1 MRKTMQWILP
11 LLLVIFGSG
20 AGYAQS
26 INSGD
31 IRGTVTD
38 PSGALIPGVLVTVM
52 NTDTGVS
59 KDFTTNSDGLYDT
72 NSLVP
77 GPYTVTFTKDG
88 FEQLVRGPITLEV
101 GFTTVNAQLKV
112 GSTTQQV
119 TVTTDIPLLTTE
131 TGDQTQVLSDKVM
144 GELPQVGTDWE
155 NFMFLLPGATNTLGS
170 GVGSISINGNLPYS
184 NELQNGVSQTLPS
197 SQNATPANFEN
208 VAELQVSMSSFSAQ
222 YGIGGMIFNQITKS
236 GTDKYHGSAYD
247 YIQNDALNA
256 NSFGFLSQPT
266 VPVIRQ
272 NHFGGAFG
280 GPIPKIKKMFFYFDY
295 DQIIDH
301 GSASNSTNTIP
312 TLDTMQGNFTGQWQI
327 FDPTTQTIAHD
338 SQGNPYPVRQSFQ
351 EEYGSNAI
359 PATMFDTVAKAFQQF
374 YPAPGGSACQ
384 NGSSSI
390 QANCII
396 PGGKFV
402 PGSIGSEGEPINN
415 FYSTFPAKYPT
426 KRYFGRLDYDIT
438 PNNRLSMSDSQDDNP
453 VTYPSGVTPSP
464 IGWTGTDVTDNQ
476 AQITDTWTINPHL
489 TNEARIGYTYEDSD
503 WGDLSLNKGYAGKLG
518 WQFNVADDLPAIQFV
533 NQYPYAWV
541 EPATNAIYIQHV
553 FDPSDVVTLIKG
565 KHILHFGGE
574 LLIYRDD
581 STAWGNTNS
590 GTFQYSGQYTQQ
602 WTVDPETGIA
612 GPVAGTGLEYAD
624 FLLGLSQNWSAGVSP
639 EFGGRLKSPQMFVQ
653 DDFKLRPN
661 LTLNLGLR
669 YQINHGWN
677 EEHGNEDS
685 YDPKVVN
692 PATNT
697 LGAYWYGTTHANGRS
712 SIQANVFNDFMPRVG
727 ISWSPDAVTT
737 VRGGFGL
744 FSYNWSLDT
753 YAAESSSTPGQ
764 NIMGG
769 AFPSAG
775 NDSDQ
780 TNGITPITQLDG
792 TGLIYGTSTKLPYTV
807 RSDNFNPAAYNGE
820 SVSYQAYHTPIPK
833 IWQWNFALQRE
844 VMPGTVVELGYVAS
858 HGYKLVFPTDIN
870 AVPASE
876 LSSGDANNCGTGSIV
891 NCARPNPNYLAI
903 SGSTNNAHSNYN
915 SLQASITRRMSSG
928 LSMSFNYVWSHMLD
942 SQDSS
947 GWGSR
952 GGPQNWQIA
961 NDPGANYSNS
971 NFDVRNAFKGYAIY
985 QLPFG
990 KGRRWVNNNILADQV
1005 IGGWQFS
1012 GTLYWS
1018 TGTPYT
1024 VFGTQQT
1031 YQQAGASYPNW
1042 VPGVSAK
1049 PAHRSAK
1056 CEPGS
1061 GPLNGCINEWFNP
1074 AAFSQPAD
1082 GTFGNVK
1089 RNSLYGPG
1097 TNTLNLSG
1105 FKEFSLPWEGIRI
1118 RLSSS
1123 FTNALNH
1130 PAFSNPNNT
1139 GNGFSLS
1146 GSNGPGT
1153 PYSWYTT
1160 NSKEQVVGTQQI
1172 SGTNVGGRTGE
1183 LQLRLSF

>member
-20 AGYAQS
+20 AGYSQS
-26 INSGD
+26 VNSGD

-38 PSGALIPGVLVTVM
+38 PSGALIPGVTVTAM

-112 GSTTQQV
+112 GSISQQV

-144 GELPQVGTDWE
+144 DVLPQVGTDWE

-170 GVGSISINGNLPYS
+170 GVGSVSINGNLPYS

-236 GTDKYHGSAYD
+236 GTDKFHGSAYD
-247 YIQNDALNA
+247 YIQNDDLNA
-256 NSFGFLSQPT
+256 NAYGFVSQPT
-266 VPVIRQ
+266 VPYIRQ
-272 NHFGGAFG
+272 NHFGGALG
-280 GPIPKIKKMFFYFDY
+280 GPIPKMKKMFFYFDY

-301 GSASNSTNTIP
+301 GSTSNSTSTIP
-312 TLDTMQGNFTGQWQI
+312 TQATMSGNFTGQWQI
-327 FDPTTQTIAHD
+327 YDPTTQTIAYD
-338 SQGNPYPVRQSFQ
+338 SQGNPYPVRKSFQ
-351 EEYGSNAI
+351 SEYGSNAI
-359 PATMFDTVAKAFQQF
+359 PAGMFDAVAAKVQGFF
-374 YPAPGGSACQ
+374 PAPGGTTCQ
-384 NGSSSI
+384 NYSSNL
-390 QANCII
+390 QPNCII

-402 PGSIGSEGEPINN
+402 PGSIGSEGEATNN

-438 PNNRLSMSDSQDDNP
+438 PNNRLSMSDSQDDSP
-453 VTYPSGVTPSP
+453 DVYPNSVTPAP
-464 IGWTGTDVTDNQ
+464 IGWESGDVTDNQ

-503 WGDLSLNKGYAGKLG
+503 FGDLSLNKGFAAKLG
-518 WQFNVADDLPAIQFV
+518 WQFGVADDLPAIQFV

-581 STAWGNTNS
+581 STAWGNTNA

-602 WTVDPETGIA
+602 WTVDPGTGVA
-612 GPVAGTGLEYAD
+612 SPVPGTGLEYAD
-624 FLLGLSQNWSAGVSP
+624 FLLGLSQNWSASYSP

-653 DDFKLRPN
+653 DDYKLRPN
-661 LTLNLGLR
+661 LTVNLGFR

-677 EEHGNEDS
+677 EVHGNEAS
-685 YDPKVVN
+685 FDPRVTN
-692 PATNT
+692 PATNGP
-697 LGAYWYGTTHANGRS
+697 GAYWYGATHANGRS
-712 SIQANVFNDFMPRVG
+712 SLQSNVLNDFMPRVG
-727 ISWSPDAVTT
+727 VSWSPDAKTT

-753 YAAESSSTPGQ
+753 YASEGSV
-764 NIMGG
+764 MGG
-769 AFPSAG
+769 AFPSTG

-820 SVSYQAYHTPIPK
+820 GVNYQEYHTPIPK
-833 IWQWNFALQRE
+833 IWQWNFAFQRE
-844 VMPGTVVELGYVAS
+844 VMPNLVFELAYVAS
-858 HGYKLVFPTDIN
+858 HGYSLSYPTDLN
-870 AVPASE
+870 AVPQSE
-876 LSSGDANNCGTGSIV
+876 LSSNDSAD
-891 NCARPNPNYLAI
+891 RPYPVYQSI

-915 SLQASITRRMSSG
+915 SLQASVTKRMSSG

-942 SQDSS
+942 NQDSS

-961 NDPGANYSNS
+961 NDPAANYSNS
-971 NFDVRNAFKGYAIY
+971 NFDVRSAFKGYAVY

-1005 IGGWQFS
+1005 LGGWQFS

-1018 TGTPYT
+1018 TGSPYT
-1024 VFGTQQT
+1024 VFGTQNT
-1031 YQQAGASYPNW
+1031 YQLAGSSFPNW
-1042 VPGVSAK
+1042 VPGVDPK

-1056 CEPGS
+1056 CEAGS
-1061 GPLNGCINEWFNP
+1061 GSENGCINEWFNP

-1082 GTFGNVK
+1082 GTFGNVR

-1097 TNTLNLSG
+1097 TNTVDLSG
-1105 FKEFSLPWEGIRI
+1105 FKEFSLPWEGIRL
-1118 RLSSS
+1118 RFSSS
-1123 FTNALNH
+1123 FTNAFNH
-1130 PAFSNPNNT
+1130 PAFSNPSGT
-1139 GNGFSLS
+1139 LQ

-1160 NSKEQVVGTQQI
+1160 NSNGQQVGTQQI

-1183 LQLRLSF
+1183 LQLRLTF